1 MKEETREW
9 IRLAES
15 DLRVARRES
24 RVIDEPSYSA
34 VCFHAQQ
41 AAEKLLKAFLQ
52 EHDIPIVKTHD
63 LVYLLELILPLK
75 PLWSVY
81 RKQLEQLT
89 EYAVTSRYPGEE
101 ATKDMA
107 LEAVQLAGE
116 IHKMLIAE
124 FR

>member
-9 IRLAES
+9 VRLAES

-24 RVIDEPSYSA
+24 RVTDEPSYSA
-34 VCFHAQQ
+34 VCFHSQQ

-52 EHDIPIVKTHD
+52 EHNIPIVKTHD
-63 LVYLLELILPLK
+63 LVYLLELILPQR

-81 RKQLEQLT
+81 RKQLEKLT

-101 ATKDMA
+101 ATKEIA

-116 IHKMLIAE
+116 IYKVLIAE
-124 FR
+124 LG